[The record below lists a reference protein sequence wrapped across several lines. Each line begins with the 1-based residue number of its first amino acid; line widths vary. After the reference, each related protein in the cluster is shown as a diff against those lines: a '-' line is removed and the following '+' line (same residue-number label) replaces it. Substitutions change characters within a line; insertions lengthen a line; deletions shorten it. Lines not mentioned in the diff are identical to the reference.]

1 MMKQYVFNGNLYNC
15 ELLTENMETKKLF
28 YFLRNTQNSSDVIK
42 IAKEDMPDEYFPKL
56 VKFQAGDIVRV
67 NGYYIDHIQEDMEI
81 DVNLK
86 LTEHIFDADGNKI
99 KAGNEYVSTDGKFF
113 KAGKYDILWQY
124 GLNPGTVDGATL
136 IATGSVSFL
145 SGKVIEKPIHLRFG
159 NMDVVL
165 DESECVQSTLSG
177 EHIPRVWENRYIE
190 YDDEIITCNDI
201 LKGLTDEYQ
210 LCDDCGDIHYVED
223 MTDTRDG
230 RICEHCLDNYYVWS
244 EVMEEYIH
252 RNDAVW
258 VGNEPMT
265 DEYRD
270 SHYYCCEACGEW
282 FDLDCNGCESD
293 DGYYLCDGCMD
304 DYTCENGDVYY
315 KDSGYIRCYHPDID
329 LHFYGE
335 GPKFLGCEYE
345 VQGGGCNSRIAES
358 IFGDYAEFYCSHDG
372 SLDEGFEAITHPC
385 SPKYMLSNIDWETI
399 VDKLDK
405 NGYDDAE
412 GAGFH
417 VHISR
422 EHFKSQSH
430 IGKLIRFFS
439 DNYQELVSFGNRTWD
454 TANKWARPTDYD
466 TEDKFIDIYNITR
479 RERYSAVNVQPS
491 ETVEIRLFGCTYRP
505 EVIRSYIQFVDIITD
520 LANGFYNDMTFKN
533 VYEEAQKREY
543 NELQNYMEELNL
555 A

>member
-1 MMKQYVFNGNLYNC
+1 MKQYVFNGNIYNC

-28 YFLRNTQNSSDVIK
+28 YFLRSVENPSDVIK
-42 IAKEDMPDEYFPKL
+42 VAKDEMPEEYSPKM
-56 VKFQAGDIVRV
+56 VKFEVGDIVRV

-99 KAGNEYVSTDGKFF
+99 KAGNEYVSINGVFVKV
-113 KAGKYDILWQY
+113 GKYDLLWQNNR
-124 GLNPGTVDGATL
+124 NPDILDGATL
-136 IATGSVSFL
+136 ITPGSVSFI
-145 SGKVIEKPIHLRFG
+145 SGKTMENPIRFEYR
-159 NMDVVL
+159 NMEIWVDT
-165 DESECVQSTLSG
+165 SECVQSTLSG
-177 EHIPRVWENRYIE
+177 EYTPKAWENSYIE
-190 YDDEIITCNDI
+190 DDDEIITRNDI

-210 LCDDCGDIHYVED
+210 ICDDCGDIYYADD

-230 RICEHCLDNYYVWS
+230 RICEYCLDNYYVWS

-252 RNDAVW
+252 NNDVVW
-258 VGNEPMT
+258 VGDEPMT

-315 KDSGYIRCYHPDID
+315 KDSDYIQCYHPDID
-329 LHFYGE
+329 LHFYGN

-345 VQGGGCNSRIAES
+345 VQGGGCHSRIAES
-358 IFGDYAEFYCSHDG
+358 IFGGYAEFYCSTDS

-385 SPKYMLSNIDWETI
+385 SPDYLLSNIDWEEITRRLGRN
-399 VDKLDK
+399 D
-405 NGYDDAE
+405 YDNE
-412 GAGFH
+412 GGAGL
-417 VHISR
+417 HIQISS
-422 EHFKSQSH
+422 EHFKYQSH
-430 IGKLIRFFS
+430 IGKLIKFFS
-439 DNYQELVSFGNRTWD
+439 ENYQTMMEFGNRDWD
-454 TANKWARPTDYD
+454 NANDYAKPTEFDD
-466 TEDKFIDIYNITR
+466 DDKFISIYNTTC
-479 RERYSAVNVQPS
+479 ENRYHAVNVQPS
-491 ETVEIRLFGCTYRP
+491 ATVEIRLFNTTYRP